1 MAFGPNFADVVQLD
15 GDKLRVNG
23 ETTPHPRPVDLQI
36 YLDQDGTVAS
46 TTVQRFDTA
55 WETEL
60 PSDGFKPGPAVAF
73 GVEIRTQ
80 PFQATAWTEVVTIR

>member
-1 MAFGPNFADVVQLD
+1 MAFGPNFADVVHLE
-15 GDKLRVNG
+15 GDTLRVSG

-46 TTVQRFDTA
+46 TKVVRFA
-55 WETEL
+55 ETWDADL

-80 PFQATAWTEVVTIR
+80 PFQATAWTEVVTIQ

>member
-1 MAFGPNFADVVQLD
+1 MAFGPNFADVVQLE
-15 GDKLRVNG
+15 GDTLKVSG

-46 TTVQRFDTA
+46 TKVQRFSEA
-55 WETEL
+55 WTTEL

-80 PFQATAWTEVVTIR
+80 PFQATAWTEVVTIQ